1 MLTRSEKKS
10 KNSEPE
16 EVKLDEPQIST
27 NETGKVKVRL
37 TEDLMYLVN
46 KKLKSKD
53 KAEGDLFAEMVNF
66 NGKFIFYN

>member
-46 KKLKSKD
+46 KKLKSRD
-53 KAEGDLFAEMVNF
+53 KA
-66 NGKFIFYN
+66 